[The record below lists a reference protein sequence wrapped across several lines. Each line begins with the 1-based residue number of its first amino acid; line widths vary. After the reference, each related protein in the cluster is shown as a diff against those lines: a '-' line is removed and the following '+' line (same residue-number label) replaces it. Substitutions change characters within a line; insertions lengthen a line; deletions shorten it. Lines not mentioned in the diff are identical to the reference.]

1 MTETRP
7 LTSWRIVQALGKQRY
22 LCLSL
27 LAFLFV
33 VVHGAGYGVTS
44 ITRPVV
50 TAEHLGRDGFGAISG
65 AQATMFVG
73 ATALSPTAA
82 ALLWEAGG
90 YDLALLVSGALVA
103 AGFSSFVL
111 AARLPRGG

>member
-1 MTETRP
+1 
-7 LTSWRIVQALGKQRY
+7 
-22 LCLSL
+22 
-27 LAFLFV
+27 
-33 VVHGAGYGVTS
+33 
-44 ITRPVV
+44 
-50 TAEHLGRDGFGAISG
+50 
-65 AQATMFVG
+65 MFVG